1 MKTGIYPDHDEA
13 TYHADPALSQS
24 GAKLLLDCPARYRY
38 EMANRTEKDAY
49 DLGHAVHAKVLG
61 VGSPV
66 ATYPTEHLTASGNV
80 STKQATVQWVAD
92 QRAAGLIPITPEQAE
107 QVDAMA
113 EAILAH
119 AEARALLERDGQ
131 AEVSMWW
138 HEETALG
145 WDTTTVPCRGRI
157 DRLTTHDGEPL
168 AIDLKSTARNTG
180 PIAWRSAVLDHGY
193 DLQAAA
199 YDSGYQKLT
208 GDPLPMTHIAVEKA
222 APYVVAVY
230 PPMPWDYLAR
240 GARRWQQAIDTYAEC
255 IATGHWPARPGLQT
269 YPDLPA
275 WAR

>member
-1 MKTGIYPDHDEA
+1 MKPGIYPDHDEA

-66 ATYPTEHLTASGNV
+66 AVIPATGRTKDLQTAHREA
-80 STKQATVQWVAD
+80 KEAAH
-92 QRAAGLIPITPEQAE
+92 AAGLIPITAEQAE

-113 EAILAH
+113 ESVLAH
-119 AEARALLERDGQ
+119 DEARALLERDGQ
-131 AEVSMWW
+131 SEVSMWW

-168 AIDLKSTARNTG
+168 AIDLKTTARNTG
-180 PIAWRSAVLDHGY
+180 PIAWRSAVLDYGY

-208 GDPLPMTHIAVEKA
+208 GDALPMTHIAVEKA

-255 IATGHWPARPGLQT
+255 VATGHWPARPGLQT
-269 YPDLPA
+269 YPDLPR
-275 WAR
+275 WAQ